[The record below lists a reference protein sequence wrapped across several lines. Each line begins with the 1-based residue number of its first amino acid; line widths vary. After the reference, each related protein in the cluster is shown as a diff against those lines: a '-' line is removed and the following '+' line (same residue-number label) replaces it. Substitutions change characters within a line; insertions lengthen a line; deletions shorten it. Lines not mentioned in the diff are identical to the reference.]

1 MGAQLSKGGHGR
13 GYRKN
18 QFSDINV
25 TPMVDVML
33 VLLIIFMVTAPMLT
47 TGVKV
52 DLPEAATTPINDKEP
67 PLNISV
73 KKDGSFY
80 IQETKVELTEV
91 AAKLNSI
98 AGQKKETTIMV
109 RGDKD
114 VDYGTMMKLVA
125 EINTA
130 GFTKIGLET
139 SAIASVDAESAKK
152 KK

>member
-67 PLNISV
+67 PLNVTV
-73 KKDGSFY
+73 KKDGTLY
-80 IQETKVELTEV
+80 IQETKVALEEV
-91 AAKLNSI
+91 AAKLNAI

-114 VDYGTMMKLVA
+114 VDYGTMMQLVA
-125 EINTA
+125 EVNAA

-139 SAIASVDAESAKK
+139 SAVASVDAAKAKK
-152 KK
+152 K